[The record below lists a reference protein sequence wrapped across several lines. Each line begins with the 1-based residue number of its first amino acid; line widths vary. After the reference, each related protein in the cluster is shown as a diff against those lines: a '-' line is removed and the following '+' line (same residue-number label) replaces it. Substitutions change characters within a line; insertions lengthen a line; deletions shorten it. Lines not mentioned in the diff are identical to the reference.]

1 MAISA
6 KEVNELRKK
15 TGAGLMDCKKAL
27 TETNGDMEAA
37 IDLLRKK
44 GAKVAELR
52 AGRDAN
58 EGVVIAQTN
67 DEGNKGV
74 IVRVSCETDFVAKN
88 QDFIDFAQAIADMAL
103 ANDIA
108 DMDALMEAELDGV
121 KIKELVA
128 EKVGTIGEN
137 ISISSYEYKT
147 GEGMVAYIHAG
158 YKIGVLV
165 ELNKSANNGAG
176 DIGREVAMQIAA
188 MNPVGVDKDDVS
200 QEIVER
206 EMAIGREKAL
216 AEGKPEN
223 IVDKIAEGSV
233 NKFFKENTLLNQQ
246 FVKDNKKTVA
256 QVLNETEN
264 GLTVASFK
272 RVSLS

>member
-27 TETNGDMEAA
+27 TETNGDIEAA

-67 DEGNKGV
+67 EDSTKGV
-74 IVRVSCETDFVAKN
+74 IVRLSCETDFVAKN
-88 QDFIDFAQAIADMAL
+88 QEFVDFAQSIADLAL
-103 ANDIA
+103 NNEIA
-108 DMDALMEAELDGV
+108 DLDALMETELNGV
-121 KIKELVA
+121 KIKDVVA
-128 EKVGTIGEN
+128 EKVAAIGEN
-137 ISISSYEYKT
+137 ISLSNYTFKN
-147 GEGMVAYIHAG
+147 GEGLVPYIHAG

-165 ELNKSANNGAG
+165 ELNQAATNGINEVGKS
-176 DIGREVAMQIAA
+176 IAMQIAA
-188 MNPVGVDKDDVS
+188 MNPVAVDQEGVS
-200 QEIVER
+200 QEIIDR
-206 EMAIGREKAL
+206 EMNIGREKAI

-233 NKFFKENTLLNQQ
+233 KKFLKENTLLNQPY
-246 FVKDNKKTVA
+246 VKDSKKIVS
-256 QVLNETEN
+256 QVLQETAD
-264 GLTVASFK
+264 GLTVKSFD
-272 RVSLS
+272 RISLS